1 MRFQSTSFVGV
12 VEPWEVWW
20 SNNRD
25 RFLNFREPVEWAK
38 IEDDGKGSKSVTV
51 YPIYEELINALIDGL
66 SNKNTFVAFR
76 AAISLGKVQDAINT
90 SVGSQK
96 AIELLKKLEESE
108 TRLFVRNNML
118 LALGFTGDASAGEL
132 AKKVL
137 LDKKKE
143 IPLRRCYAALTIG
156 YLPTYNSEPAKVLK
170 DVLADRNDDH
180 EVRCCAA
187 LALGNLKD
195 ASAVTL
201 LGKMLNLGEG
211 GKKEHPAVRA
221 YAALGLGRIAT
232 KEALDE
238 LKKSSP
244 TAEKESD
251 VRTAVVMALGMTGS
265 PEAGDSIAPFL
276 RDRYPT
282 VRGYAALALAQVK
295 SPKSYEIISELFR
308 KEKFVEADGLMA
320 LALGLTGNEKAK
332 ADLRKILENKKARS
346 PLFKA
351 SAAIGLG
358 LLKDSEAV
366 PIIVN
371 ILSDEKQQ
379 NDTLLTP
386 YLILALGMIKDPKG
400 VEVLQKLWE
409 KLPDRSYTYPYHSN
423 LAIALTMLGKKKDI
437 VMPALLKQSSQTRDQ
452 LLRSYALHSLGL
464 LGDRESAKV
473 FINAASDK
481 DNTFVM
487 YTTMSAIGFLM
498 DKNQLNPLNK
508 VTGNLV
514 DVSSVI
520 MDHIG
525 GIPVW

>member
-1 MRFQSTSFVGV
+1 M

-25 RFLNFREPVEWAK
+25 KFISFREPVEWAN
-38 IEDDGKGSKSVTV
+38 IVDDGQGSKSVTIHPL
-51 YPIYEELINALIDGL
+51 YDELINALVEGM

-76 AAISLGKVQDAINT
+76 AAISLGKVKDAMDP
-90 SVGSQK
+90 SAGSQK
-96 AIELLKKLEESE
+96 AMELLKKSEESE

-118 LALGFTGDASAGEL
+118 LALGFSGDASAGEL
-132 AKKVL
+132 ARKVL

-143 IPLRRCYAALTIG
+143 IALRRCYAALTIG
-156 YLPTYNSEPAKVLK
+156 YLPVNNSDSTKTLK
-170 DVLADRNDDH
+170 DILADREDDH

-195 ASAVTL
+195 ASAIAL
-201 LGKMLNLGEG
+201 LGKMLNQAEG

-221 YAALGLGRIAT
+221 YAALALGRIAT
-232 KEALDE
+232 KEAITE
-238 LKKSSP
+238 LQKSSP

-251 VRTAVVMALGMTGS
+251 VRTAVVIALGMTGA
-265 PEAGDSIAPFL
+265 PEAGDSVAAFL
-276 RDRYPT
+276 RDRYPV

-308 KEKFVEADGLMA
+308 KEKSVEADGLMA
-320 LALGLTGNEKAK
+320 LALGLSCHDKAK

-366 PIIVN
+366 PIIVS

-400 VEVLQKLWE
+400 VEILQKMWE
-409 KLPDRSYTYPYHSN
+409 KLPDRSNTYPYHSN

-437 VMPALLKQSSQTRDQ
+437 VMPALLKQASQTRDQ

-498 DKNQLNPLNK
+498 DKNQLNPLSK